1 MSNYKLRIEKDIAAT
16 IVKLSVI
23 FYTDSQD
30 TIPFKFGN
38 ASKSFQRDR
47 VFIEAEGGRIV
58 EAIQEMYLNP
68 IKSSVTE
75 TNITK
80 ENPFTY
86 EVVGKIKDL
95 GNKIELDLS
104 TASYHLTKG
113 KVYRIYVKIGDTVSN
128 KLEISF

>member
-1 MSNYKLRIEKDIAAT
+1 MSNYKLQIEKDIAAE
-16 IVKLSVI
+16 IVRLMVI

-47 VFIEAEGGRIV
+47 VFIEAAGGRTV
-58 EAIQEMYLNP
+58 ETIQEMYLNP
-68 IKSSVTE
+68 MKSSVTE

-80 ENPFTY
+80 YSPFIY

-95 GNKIELDLS
+95 NDKIKLDLS
-104 TASYHLTKG
+104 RASYHLTKG